1 MKKLFKNYNFWIS
14 FIASIIL
21 VLQIIG
27 KCYNIKINI
36 PAVNEILTSVC
47 ILFIFWG
54 VISIPNYKGKD
65 LDEISKKVKKDVE
78 DKINETSDL
87 TDVVDYSAEED
98 KSNDEQNIV
107 AKQNI
112 VEKQNAKETTTKI
125 KKIKDK

>member
-21 VLQIIG
+21 ILQIIG
-27 KCYNIKINI
+27 KFYNIKINI

-65 LDEISKKVKKDVE
+65 LDEISQKVKKDVE

-87 TDVVDYSAEED
+87 TNVVDKYIIEENI
-98 KSNDEQNIV
+98 KEQNIIEE
-107 AKQNI
+107 QN
-112 VEKQNAKETTTKI
+112 TD
-125 KKIKDK
+125 KK